1 MSEFELFQAAL
12 EIDDPVARQQFLT
25 SSCHADA
32 ALLSR
37 VEALLTSHEG
47 QSRFLQIPVVE
58 QIADVSERGAAAT
71 MAVGSGSTHDDEPD
85 ATAVHGRGAAT
96 MTELSDEADDEI
108 PLGYLEP
115 SSKPD
120 SLGRLGHYE
129 VLEVVGRGAFGT
141 VLRAF
146 DEKLHRVVAIKVMAP
161 ELASTSP
168 ARKRFLRE
176 AQASAAIRHEH
187 VVSIYAVE
195 EKPIPYLVMEYIPG
209 QTLQQRL
216 DERGPLEILSVL
228 RLGRQIA
235 EGLAAAHA
243 INLIH
248 RDIKPGNILLETGV
262 QERVKITDFGLARTV
277 DDASLTQSGMIAG
290 TPMYMAPEQA
300 LGKKLDQRAD
310 LFSFGSVLY
319 QMVSGRPP
327 FRAPTALAVIKRVA
341 EEAPRPISEIIPE
354 TPQWLCDIITK
365 LHAKNPDDR
374 YQSAR
379 EVADVL
385 ADCEAQLKANAKLQ
399 DFSRIPQAK
408 RAKSAP
414 WPWFTAGS
422 VLGAMVLFGLIFITL
437 TNKDGT
443 KTTIAV
449 PVGSS
454 VSVDAGKDGR
464 IDVSVTNPIESPPS
478 QRTSLPGSPAEGQ
491 SPDQNW
497 VQLFNGQDLTG
508 WKTQPDAPG
517 HWEVKDGILMG
528 SQRPSVLFSERGDYA
543 NFHLRADVKINQGGD
558 SGIIFRSGFE
568 NPPGKEAWPL
578 GPIGGYEAEIH
589 KQPTYTRRTG
599 TVLAL
604 RRNAPLYLGK
614 MTDDSL
620 TRPDEWF
627 TLEIIAEQNRFLTK
641 VNGVVAANCSDP
653 LDGDSS
659 GHIALQVWNPKT
671 IVQFRKIE
679 IRELPATQ
687 PVSDDFVPLFNGQD
701 LTGWKTT
708 AELPGQWEVKDGI
721 LTGRSQQSYLYSER
735 SDFANFHLRMEV
747 KNNGLGDSGLYLRAP
762 FSLRHGPRAG
772 QTQPSSGY
780 EINLFNRPVPLGT
793 ISEIVKGAPQR
804 ILCRA
809 VDNTVYWAGEW
820 FILEVIANENHFI
833 TRVNGQETI
842 NCRDSASRY
851 ARGHLALALY
861 NSQSVVQFRKI
872 EIKELPPPAPSATP
886 APQPQFYPAEEWID
900 VLPLIDPSLDKWDM
914 RLTGQNDW
922 RIEQGE
928 LLVGSADDK
937 PCKLL
942 LPLDADFFP
951 SFEWELEVT
960 RRKGD
965 QGFNLNFPTA
975 NGDTPLSIDFP
986 TKPGVFVRHARSGIM
1001 PINEAPFIETGKRI
1015 TIRIEVRR
1023 QQAGDKISV
1032 WNNDVSVGTWTGD
1045 RNELA
1050 SGNNEGYEHRRRLS
1064 LWIHGG
1070 GNEFVFHRIRVR
1082 PLDGGNAESLRPAPS
1097 AAPIPVSN

>member
-1 MSEFELFQAAL
+1 MSEYELFQAAL
-12 EIDDPVARQQFLT
+12 EIDDPVTRQQFLT
-25 SSCHADA
+25 SSCHSDA

-58 QIADVSERGAAAT
+58 QIADVSDRGSAAT
-71 MAVGSGSTHDDEPD
+71 LVLGSGSTHDDEPD
-85 ATAVHGRGAAT
+85 ATAVHVREICT
-96 MTELSDEADDEI
+96 MIEHSDGTDDEV

-354 TPQWLCDIITK
+354 APPWLCDIIAK
-365 LHAKNPDDR
+365 LHAKNPADR

-399 DFSRIPQAK
+399 DFSRIPQT
-408 RAKSAP
+408 RPAKSAK
-414 WPWFTAGS
+414 WPLFTAGG
-422 VLGAMVLFGLIFITL
+422 VVGAMVLLGVIIITL
-437 TNKDGT
+437 TNKEGT
-443 KTTIAV
+443 KTTITV
-449 PVGSS
+449 PEGSHIR
-454 VSVDAGKDGR
+454 VDAGKEGR
-464 IDVSVTNPIESPPS
+464 VDVAATAPTAS
-478 QRTSLPGSPAEGQ
+478 QHTSLPGSPADGQ
-491 SPDQNW
+491 SPDENW
-497 VQLFNGQDLTG
+497 VPLFNGQDLTG
-508 WKTQPDAPG
+508 WKTQPGAPG
-517 HWEVKDGILMG
+517 HWEVKDGVLLG
-528 SQRPSVLFSERGDYA
+528 SARPSFLFSERGDYA
-543 NFHLRADVKINQGGD
+543 NFHFRAEVKINQGGD
-558 SGIIFRSGFE
+558 SGISFRTGFA
-568 NPPGKEAWPL
+568 NPPGNEAWPD

-589 KQPTYTRRTG
+589 KQPTYSRRTG
-599 TVLAL
+599 SVMAL
-604 RRNAPLYLGK
+604 RREAPVFLSK

-627 TLEIIAEQNRFLTK
+627 TLEIIAEQNRFITK

-653 LDGDSS
+653 LNGDTS
-659 GHIALQVWNPKT
+659 GHLALQVWSPKT

-679 IRELPATQ
+679 IQELPATQ
-687 PVSDDFVPLFNGQD
+687 PVSDDFVTLFNGED
-701 LTGWKTT
+701 LTGWKAT
-708 AELPGQWEVKDGI
+708 AELPGQWEVQDGI
-721 LTGRSQQSYLYSER
+721 LMGRSRQSYLYSER

-747 KNNGLGDSGLYLRAP
+747 KTNGLGDSGLYLRAP
-762 FSLRHGPRAG
+762 FALRHGPRAG
-772 QTQPSSGY
+772 LTQPAGGY
-780 EINLFNRPVPLGT
+780 EVDLFNRPVPLGT
-793 ISEIVKGAPQR
+793 ITEIVKGAPPR

-809 VDNTVYWAGEW
+809 VDNTVYRAGEW

-833 TRVNGQETI
+833 TKVNGQETV

-851 ARGHLALALY
+851 ATGHLALSLFDP
-861 NSQSVVQFRKI
+861 QTVVQFRKI
-872 EIKELPPPAPSATP
+872 EIKELPSPAPSSTP
-886 APQPQFYPAEEWID
+886 APQPQFYATDEWID

-942 LPLDADFFP
+942 LPLDGDFFP
-951 SFEWELEVT
+951 SFECELEVT

-965 QGFNLNFPTA
+965 HGFNLNFPTA
-975 NGDTPLSIDFP
+975 NGDTPLSFDFP
-986 TKPGVFVRHARSGIM
+986 SQRGVFVRHAQSGIM
-1001 PINEAPFIETGKRI
+1001 PISEAPVFETGKR
-1015 TIRIEVRR
+1015 TAVRIEVRR

-1032 WNNDVSVGTWTGD
+1032 ESNDAPIGMWTGD
-1045 RNELA
+1045 RNELT

-1070 GNEFVFHRIRVR
+1070 RNEFVFHRIRVR
-1082 PLDGGNAESLRPAPS
+1082 PLDGGNAESLRPVPS

>member
-12 EIDDPVARQQFLT
+12 EIDDPVTRQQFLT
-25 SSCHADA
+25 SSCHSDA

-58 QIADVSERGAAAT
+58 QIADVADRGASAT
-71 MAVGSGSTHDDEPD
+71 MVVGSGSTHEDEPN
-85 ATAVHGRGAAT
+85 ATAVHVRGAAT
-96 MTELSDEADDEI
+96 MTERSDETDDEI

-195 EKPIPYLVMEYIPG
+195 EKPLPYLVMEYIPG

-354 TPQWLCDIITK
+354 APPWLCDIIAK
-365 LHAKNPDDR
+365 LHAKNPADR

-399 DFSRIPQAK
+399 DFSRIPQTK
-408 RAKSAP
+408 PAKSAK
-414 WPWFTAGS
+414 WPLFTAGG
-422 VLGAMVLFGLIFITL
+422 VVGAMALLGVIIITL
-437 TNKDGT
+437 TNKEGT
-443 KTTIAV
+443 KTTITV
-449 PVGSS
+449 PEGSHIR
-454 VSVDAGKDGR
+454 VDAGKEGR
-464 IDVSVTNPIESPPS
+464 VDAAGMAPT
-478 QRTSLPGSPAEGQ
+478 GSP
-491 SPDQNW
+491 
-497 VQLFNGQDLTG
+497 
-508 WKTQPDAPG
+508 
-517 HWEVKDGILMG
+517 
-528 SQRPSVLFSERGDYA
+528 
-543 NFHLRADVKINQGGD
+543 
-558 SGIIFRSGFE
+558 
-568 NPPGKEAWPL
+568 
-578 GPIGGYEAEIH
+578 
-589 KQPTYTRRTG
+589 
-599 TVLAL
+599 
-604 RRNAPLYLGK
+604 
-614 MTDDSL
+614 
-620 TRPDEWF
+620 
-627 TLEIIAEQNRFLTK
+627 
-641 VNGVVAANCSDP
+641 
-653 LDGDSS
+653 
-659 GHIALQVWNPKT
+659 
-671 IVQFRKIE
+671 RKIE

-687 PVSDDFVPLFNGQD
+687 AVSDDFVSLFNGRD

-708 AELPGQWEVKDGI
+708 AELPGNWEVKDGI
-721 LTGRSQQSYLYSER
+721 LTGSSRQSYLYSER
-735 SDFANFHLRMEV
+735 SDFANFHLRMEA
-747 KNNGLGDSGLYLRAP
+747 KNNGIGVSGLYLRAP
-762 FSLRHGPRAG
+762 FSLRHGPKAG

-780 EINLFNRPVPLGT
+780 EIDLFNRPVPLGT
-793 ISEIVKGAPQR
+793 IWEIVKGAPPR

-809 VDNTVYWAGEW
+809 VDNTAYGAGEW
-820 FILEVIANENHFI
+820 FILEVIANENQFI
-833 TRVNGQETI
+833 TKVNGQETV

-851 ARGHLALALY
+851 ATGHLALSLVD
-861 NSQSVVQFRKI
+861 SQAVVQFRKI
-872 EIKELPPPAPSATP
+872 EIKELPPPVPSAPP
-886 APQPQFYPAEEWID
+886 APQPQFYTTDEWID
-900 VLPLIDPSLDKWDM
+900 VLPLIDPSLDKWNM
-914 RLTGQNDW
+914 RLTGKNDW

-942 LPLDADFFP
+942 LPLDSDFFP
-951 SFEWELEVT
+951 SFECELEVT
-960 RRKGD
+960 RRAGD
-965 QGFNLNFPTA
+965 HGFNLNFPTA
-975 NGDTPLSIDFP
+975 NGDTPLTFDLPSQH
-986 TKPGVFVRHARSGIM
+986 GVFVRHAKTGIM
-1001 PINEAPFIETGKRI
+1001 LISEAPVFETGKRT
-1015 TIRIEVRR
+1015 TIRIAVRR
-1023 QQAGDKISV
+1023 QPTGDQISIGS
-1032 WNNDVSVGTWTGD
+1032 NDATVGTWTGD

-1064 LWIHGG
+1064 FFIHGG

-1082 PLDGGNAESLRPAPS
+1082 PLDGSNAESLRPVSS